1 MGVMNRFLELDSTG
15 AVLQKPQSVIARL
28 EPARG
33 LMWGPTLPEQLA
45 WEAGKKACAEFRLF
59 GYTNWR
65 MPTVEELFLL
75 PDRTRFNPAIDT
87 DAFPDTKPEAYWT
100 STPAPSS
107 PESYAIYVVFSYG
120 NSDRNN
126 QNARLWVRPVRSVGD
141 SL

>member
-1 MGVMNRFLELDSTG
+1 LDSTG
-15 AVLQKPQSVIARL
+15 AVLQKPQAVIARL

-59 GYTNWR
+59 GFTDWR

-100 STPAPSS
+100 STPDPSS
-107 PESYAIYVVFSYG
+107 PESFAFFVLFGNG
-120 NSDRNN
+120 NSSIYA
-126 QNARLWVRPVRSVGD
+126 QYGRLWVRPVRSVV
-141 SL
+141 LP